1 MDHYS
6 THRVRQVDGLDKSGS
21 LGASSGAIEVELVQ
35 GKREDMYWEK
45 VPEKVRRQA
54 LEKAA
59 AGKQSELAVL
69 VGVQTMDD
77 SSSNSRKQK
86 RRKRD

>member
-21 LGASSGAIEVELVQ
+21 PGASSGAIEVELVQ
-35 GKREDMYWEK
+35 GKREEMYWEK

-59 AGKQSELAVL
+59 AGKQSELAV
-69 VGVQTMDD
+69 GVQTMDD